1 MRRIDSIQPINLE
14 PSSMENRRPAFF
26 NEKPNKTTPARAKQ
40 KGFNLTFFN
49 RVSVK
54 QLVFFTREL
63 SVLLNANVPI
73 VQSLN
78 ILAKQVKPGRVKD
91 AAVDLSQTVEGG
103 SSLSAALARHPD
115 VFNNLYVSLVKTGEA
130 SGTLDR
136 SLTYLADQL
145 EKDYDL
151 RRKIKG
157 ALTYP
162 AFIITAMIGVMAL
175 MFTFVMPKM
184 LLILRETATDLPFTT
199 KILISIT
206 DLFTGYWWLMI
217 TLIVGSF
224 LFLRFYISRP
234 AGRLVWDNFK
244 LKIPVIGKVA
254 EQVYMERFSRNF
266 AVLVQGGVPLVHGLR
281 VTAEA
286 VGNAAYR
293 RALLQAAVR
302 VENGQPL
309 AESLGQHSIIPAI
322 VVQMIAVGEQTNKVD
337 DILFK
342 MAAFYEKE
350 SDQVVSNLTSLLEPV
365 IMLALG
371 GMVAIIVAGILLPI
385 YNVVT
390 AQQ

>member
-54 QLVFFTREL
+54 QLVFFTRDL

-91 AAVDLSQTVEGG
+91 AAVDLSQPVEGG

-217 TLIVGSF
+217 ALIVGSF

>member
-1 MRRIDSIQPINLE
+1 MWI
-14 PSSMENRRPAFF
+14 
-26 NEKPNKTTPARAKQ
+26 
-40 KGFNLTFFN
+40 
-49 RVSVK
+49 VK
-54 QLVFFTREL
+54 
-63 SVLLNANVPI
+63 
-73 VQSLN
+73 SLN
-78 ILAKQVKPGRVKD
+78 ILEKQVKPGRVKD

-217 TLIVGSF
+217 ALIVGSF

>member
-217 TLIVGSF
+217 ALIVGSF

>member
-91 AAVDLSQTVEGG
+91 AAVDLSQTVKGG

-184 LLILRETATDLPFTT
+184 LLILRETATDLPFPT